1 MSESIGIADVDELLS
16 RLDAARDGYPVT
28 NLDPCLN
35 VAEVVP
41 YAASSI
47 MNPSASRFPTP
58 YQGFA
63 LQNWGPPPCPS
74 SMPNP
79 YNNPNLWGDYLPSA
93 HTLHP
98 QLPQAPLAP
107 FHQAPPGSGF
117 WPVQSPPTLNAPHLP
132 SPRVGGDTALP
143 PANGASPTG
152 ALQLLLGTSN
162 AQEAYPSPP
171 SNATSKV
178 DKSSPIAG
186 HTILVNSEP
195 KKTPADDDYLDDDGW
210 IDAAIA
216 EMNEAKAAGQ
226 PDSGPTSKY
235 LSPPAQ
241 WSSTPSHHPQDTGN
255 PQPSPEL
262 PRNQHLPPLTQAPS
276 LPPELLEA
284 HTNLLKATNVP
295 ELHSVSTSVVERS
308 EPTQPPVPL
317 QNRRSP
323 YFLREGE
330 SEGHAGDRLTRR
342 PPARPPSASTVRFPK
357 LPPPPAGHIPP
368 PDAQLTSPVEPPT
381 TTGPSKFIK
390 KGSFPRVSVYAL
402 ETNEERQLFSF
413 REFNEMQSTIFQTA
427 YKTDQNMV
435 VSAPTGSGKT
445 TVFELAFL
453 RMLQFKSSAYTP
465 LAIYM
470 APTKALC
477 SERYYD
483 WRERFKALN
492 VKCIELTGDT
502 EIYNIQTYT
511 ESADLI
517 ITTIHTLNEERGATL
532 EVVVSR
538 MKKRGDGLRF
548 VAVSATVPN
557 IDDVARWIGSKE
569 QGKSQVRNEDGDD
582 EPMPP
587 VEYDDIEQ
595 MPKARV
601 FKFGDE
607 YRPVPL
613 TLHAVGV
620 DAPNEFA
627 LGGRLDKELWR
638 LLNQHTDGLPTLVF
652 CPTRKACQATAEH
665 IFQEYQ
671 NAATNRTRL
680 PWGVSDNQRVIL
692 KDAKIQKWTELGI
705 AVHHA
710 GLDLLDRRTIEQAFR
725 TSQLHLLIAT
735 STLAVGVNLPAH
747 LVVIKGTSCWA
758 GQGFRE
764 YSDIDIQQMMGR
776 AGRPQFD
783 NSGTVVIMCNNTKL
797 HKYQSMMHS
806 KTILESYLH
815 HHLTEHIN
823 SEIGLG
829 TIGSLQNAQEW
840 LRGIR
845 IRQNPKHYQETM
857 TKDHTKS
864 WDATLDRFVE
874 TSVSDLKKHD
884 FITDDPEVIKEKTE
898 DGSEPKELLPTN
910 LGTIMSQNFI
920 SYRTMCHI
928 VSMDPDSS
936 LRSLLEL
943 LAGSTE
949 FSSLRIRQ
957 GDRAL
962 LNTLRVHKDIKYHLD
977 TPAKTYAD
985 KVFLLAQVTFGNVN
999 LDEFSTKTE
1008 NTSPLQTQ
1016 ILIFNV
1022 APRLAR
1028 AIFNVTCHK
1037 QYGRAAVAAI
1047 ELCHTVHGKAW
1058 EDTSAV
1064 FRQIDKIGPKSITV
1078 LESNGIHTFDDLLKL
1093 QPSRIEMWLNRHPPF
1108 GTEVLER
1115 VTALPRF
1122 TIEFTEEGRSQDENG
1137 YPTVQLRLQIRNS
1150 GQLVHKPT
1158 KGGAIRGN
1166 QKRTK
1171 AYNLIILTVTTKDNR
1186 FIDKRAI
1193 GTNRL
1198 SDRVRE
1204 FGLEATLY
1212 YPDERIMCI
1221 AGVEEKSGL
1230 SRTFMYKPRIPADKF
1245 PKREEIIARS
1255 NAGEPGS
1262 SMTIAPSR
1270 ATRRSKSPLF
1280 LGVDDSD
1287 GDELIDLT
1295 VPREM
1300 KSNNKNKRPREVVAK
1315 PKTRKLALAV
1325 KSFIDDE
1332 AIDDDEEPDDDD
1344 MDDDE
1349 DGFIDMGDRPPPHK
1363 SSRSAGKTN
1372 ACAERTSKSK
1382 RAALPV
1388 GQTSS
1393 KSSSSTSKTLGS
1405 AKPACNRSSTILDD
1419 ARGDIDPGQKSIA
1432 ENEGAALPEALQI
1445 AKPPAPPPVLSV
1457 DEQFQEWFG
1466 EFL

>member
-28 NLDPCLN
+28 NPDPCLN
-35 VAEVVP
+35 LVDVVP
-41 YAASSI
+41 YTASSI

-58 YQGFA
+58 YQGFG

-74 SMPNP
+74 SIPNP
-79 YNNPNLWGDYLPSA
+79 YNNPNPWGAYLPSA
-93 HTLHP
+93 YALQP

-107 FHQAPPGSGF
+107 FDQAPPAGGF
-117 WPVQSPPTLNAPHLP
+117 WPVQSPPTLNTPHLP
-132 SPRVGGDTALP
+132 SPRIWGDTALP

-152 ALQLLLGTSN
+152 ALQLHLGTSN
-162 AQEAYPSPP
+162 APESYPSPP
-171 SNATSKV
+171 SNATSKD

-186 HTILVNSEP
+186 YAILVNGEP

-216 EMNEAKAAGQ
+216 EMNEAKG
-226 PDSGPTSKY
+226 
-235 LSPPAQ
+235 
-241 WSSTPSHHPQDTGN
+241 
-255 PQPSPEL
+255 
-262 PRNQHLPPLTQAPS
+262 PS

-295 ELHSVSTSVVERS
+295 ELQSVSASVVEPS
-308 EPTQPPVPL
+308 EPTQPPAPL
-317 QNRRSP
+317 QGRRSP
-323 YFLREGE
+323 YFLREDE
-330 SEGHAGDRLTRR
+330 SEGHAGGGLTRR
-342 PPARPPSASTVRFPK
+342 PPARPPSTSTVRFPK
-357 LPPPPAGHIPP
+357 LPPPAGHIPP
-368 PDAQLTSPVEPPT
+368 PDAQLTSPVEPPA
-381 TTGPSKFIK
+381 TTGPRKFIK

-402 ETNEERQLFSF
+402 ETHEERQLFSF

-477 SERYYD
+477 SERHYD

-569 QGKSQVRNEDGDD
+569 QSKSQVRNGDDDD

-587 VEYDDIEQ
+587 VGYDDIEQ
-595 MPKARV
+595 MPRARV

-638 LLNQHTDGLPTLVF
+638 VLNQHTDGLPTLVF

-665 IFQEYQ
+665 LFQEYQ

-680 PWGVSDNQRVIL
+680 PWDVSGNQGVIL

-710 GLDLLDRRTIEQAFR
+710 GLDLLDRRNIEQAFR
-725 TSQLHLLIAT
+725 NSQLHLLIAT

-840 LRGIR
+840 LRGTFLSIR
-845 IRQNPKHYQETM
+845 IRQSPKHYQETM

-910 LGTIMSQNFI
+910 LGTVMSQNFI

-928 VSMDPDSS
+928 VSMDADSS

-957 GDRAL
+957 GERAL
-962 LNTLRVHKDIKYHLD
+962 LNKLRVHKDIKYHLD

-985 KVFLLAQVTFGNVN
+985 KVFLLAQVAFGNVN

-1028 AIFNVTCHK
+1028 AIFH
-1037 QYGRAAVAAI
+1037 
-1047 ELCHTVHGKAW
+1047 
-1058 EDTSAV
+1058 
-1064 FRQIDKIGPKSITV
+1064 V

-1115 VTALPRF
+1115 ATALPRF
-1122 TIEFTEEGRSQDENG
+1122 TIEFTEEGRAQDENG
-1137 YPTVQLRLQIRNS
+1137 YPTVQLRLQINNS
-1150 GQLVHKPT
+1150 GQLVHRPT
-1158 KGGAIRGN
+1158 KGGATRGN
-1166 QKRTK
+1166 QTRTK

-1193 GTNRL
+1193 GLADRLLNTESSTNRL

-1221 AGVEEKSGL
+1221 AGVEERSGL

-1255 NAGEPGS
+1255 NGGEPGS
-1262 SMTIAPSR
+1262 PMTIAPSGT
-1270 ATRRSKSPLF
+1270 TRRSKSPLF
-1280 LGVDDSD
+1280 LRDDDSD

-1295 VPREM
+1295 GPREM
-1300 KSNNKNKRPREVVAK
+1300 KSSRKKKRPREVVAK
-1315 PKTRKLALAV
+1315 PKKRKLALAV

-1344 MDDDE
+1344 MDDDD

-1382 RAALPV
+1382 RAAIPA
-1388 GQTSS
+1388 GPTSS

-1405 AKPACNRSSTILDD
+1405 AKPACNHSSIPDD

-1432 ENEGAALPEALQI
+1432 EDEALPEALQI